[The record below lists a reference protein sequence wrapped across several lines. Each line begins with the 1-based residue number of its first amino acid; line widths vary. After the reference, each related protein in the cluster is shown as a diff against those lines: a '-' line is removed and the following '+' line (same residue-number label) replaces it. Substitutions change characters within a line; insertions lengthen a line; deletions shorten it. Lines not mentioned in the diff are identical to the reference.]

1 VDGST
6 RDGKEEHGDPSIRN
20 EEHLEDSDSLLL
32 RRLLNNAHLDSLAVV
47 AHSLL
52 IGGLD
57 TSGVS
62 LLGEGGLTD
71 LLLLHLVDGFNEDGL
86 VLEQVTLGAEVEVMV
101 DVLSNLLGIAV
112 LDQEASEDSLAAHP
126 QDLDGHTRV
135 SGTLPLAGAVMS
147 ALTLGLLHAS
157 DAGTRVH
164 LNLLAHDQTVLHQF
178 ADVFAY
184 KNC

>member
-1 VDGST
+1 MSA
-6 RDGKEEHGDPSIRN
+6 
-20 EEHLEDSDSLLL
+20 SLLL
-32 RRLLNNAHLDSLAVV
+32 RRLLDNAHLDSLAVV
-47 AHSLL
+47 ALSLL
-52 IGGLD
+52 LGGLD

-71 LLLLHLVDGFNEDGL
+71 LLLLHLVDGLNENGL

-101 DVLSNLLGIAV
+101 DVLGDLLGIAV

-147 ALTLGLLHAS
+147 ALTLGLLHALA
-157 DAGTRVH
+157 AGSRVH

-178 ADVFAY
+178 ADVFTY
-184 KNC
+184 ENC